1 MADPKTPG
9 DMGDGVKNDAKDTAT
24 KAGADTFN
32 DIAADPSKASA
43 SDIAEKR
50 KEDAKKA
57 AVAMLL
63 KNEEIAKQMAIAEA
77 MNVANNALG
86 GIVPGSMMP
95 MADNL
100 MQSGLNEGANSLE
113 KQQQKLTDI
122 KPSEPSV

>member
-1 MADPKTPG
+1 MADQPTNG
-9 DMGDGVKNDAKDTAT
+9 SVTDGVKDDAKDTAS
-24 KAGADTFN
+24 KAAADTFN
-32 DIAADPSKASA
+32 DVAADPSKASA
-43 SDIAEKR
+43 GDIAAKR

-57 AVAMLL
+57 AAAMLL

-77 MNVANNALG
+77 MKLASGALG
-86 GIVPGSMMP
+86 NVLPGSMMP

-100 MQSGLNEGANSLE
+100 MQSGMNEGANSLE